1 MNILLEEHQ
10 EFIFKLLD
18 AGVEFILIGG
28 YAVIFHGYGRTTGDM
43 DLWMKPDNENK
54 KKLIAVL
61 QTENIDEQ
69 DLKTVSAFDFTGINV
84 FHIGDAP
91 FRIDFLTRVPGL
103 KYQDADVHKEFF
115 ILENKKIPV
124 LHLNDLLINKM
135 LSGRPK
141 DIADVDELKKIQQ
154 LKNKK

>member
-18 AGVEFILIGG
+18 GQVEFILIGG

-43 DLWMKPDNENK
+43 DLWIKPDNENK
-54 KKLIAVL
+54 KKLVEVL
-61 QTENIDEQ
+61 RTENIEED
-69 DLKTVSAFDFTGINV
+69 DLKVVASFDFNEINI
-84 FHIGDAP
+84 FHIGSPPA
-91 FRIDFLTRVPGL
+91 RIDFLTKVPPL
-103 KYQDADVHKEFF
+103 KYEEADEHKDFF
-115 ILENKKIPV
+115 ILEGKNIPV

-135 LSGRPK
+135 LSNRPK